1 MKVNTPKLFLT
12 STGNLNSVIMGNK
25 EIYVMSRTFKLPQF
39 RTSMYD
45 TICNSLQFS
54 VKRKQHE

>member
-25 EIYVMSRTFKLPQF
+25 EIYIMSRTFKLTQF
-39 RTSMYD
+39 RTSIYD
-45 TICNSLQFS
+45 TISNSLQFS
-54 VKRKQHE
+54 VKCKHYE